1 MMAENITELLKDV
14 SLIPVVVINQLHEA
28 ATLGNALQIAGFN
41 TIEVTLRT
49 DTALPAVELLARDFP
64 DLLVGAGSI
73 IEPSQMTSAAS
84 AGARYAV
91 SPGFTDQLLESACL
105 PYLPGAATAAE
116 IMYLRAR
123 GYSNLKFFPA
133 EAAGGVGYLDAISG
147 PIPDVNF
154 CPTGG
159 LHADSAKAYL
169 QRDNV
174 FAVGGSWFIDKNA
187 LQDGNVSVLS
197 EKAAQAHREIQDA

>member
-14 SLIPVVVINQLHEA
+14 FLIPVVVINQLHEA

-116 IMYLRAR
+116 ILYLRAK

-147 PIPDVNF
+147 PIPDVSF

-187 LQDGNVSVLS
+187 LQDGNVPALS
-197 EKAAQAHREIQDA
+197 DKAAQAHREIQDA